1 MSGALL
7 LVGDSESNANLY
19 YRTHFLAGDPFA
31 YAENGDRAL
40 LIVSSMERGRAEK
53 ESIVSTVRS
62 FDDFGSRSL
71 TADGLRAALAEIGA
85 DEVSVERVFP
95 VGVADELR
103 AAGVT
108 LTVDANLL
116 VDQRRHKSA
125 DEIAAIS
132 ASQRVAEQAMTRAV
146 DLISRSEE
154 RNGFLHVAGI
164 PLTSERLR
172 TEIEEIFLRNGMALS
187 HPAIVAGGPGAADPH
202 WLGFGPLRAGEAI
215 VLDLFPRSRS
225 TRYFA
230 DMTRTVVKGQ
240 PSELLQAMYD
250 ATLAAIDAALAAIG
264 PGADGRDVHEAA
276 DAVFREAG
284 FHENGRGPRY
294 IHSTGHGVGLDIHEN
309 PGLRSSSV
317 ELRPGDVITVEPGLY
332 DPNVGGVRIEDL
344 VVVTE
349 DGYTNLTNFPRQF
362 QV

>member
-1 MSGALL
+1 MSSALL

-53 ESIVSTVRS
+53 ESTVATVRS
-62 FDDFGSRSL
+62 FDDFGSKSL
-71 TADGLRAALAEIGA
+71 TADGLKAALAEIEA
-85 DEVSVERVFP
+85 EDVTVERTFP
-95 VGVADELR
+95 VGLADELR

-108 LTVDANLL
+108 LTVDPDLL
-116 VDQRRHKSA
+116 VDERRHKSS
-125 DEIAAIS
+125 DEISAI
-132 ASQRVAEQAMTRAV
+132 AESQRITERAMTRAV
-146 DLISRSEE
+146 ELIAQSED

-172 TEIEEIFLRNGMALS
+172 GEIEAIFLRDGMDLS
-187 HPAIVAGGPGAADPH
+187 HPPIVAGGPGAADPH
-202 WLGFGPLRAGEAI
+202 WLGAGPIRAAEAV
-215 VLDLFPRSRS
+215 VLDLFPRSRT

-240 PSELLQAMYD
+240 PGELLQAMYD
-250 ATLAAIDAALAAIG
+250 ATSAALDAALAAIG
-264 PGADGRDVHEAA
+264 PGADGREVHEAA

-309 PGLRSSSV
+309 PGLRSISV

-332 DPNVGGVRIEDL
+332 DPAVGGVRIEDL

-349 DGYTNLTNFPRQF
+349 HGFTNLTNFPRQF